1 PQGRVLAS
9 SVPDV
14 IPAGAAAGKLTRGFM
29 APEALKAILS
39 STPASGT
46 LHGKLVWATAPVR
59 PPKAV
64 LTQKAAGNL
73 DGLKASGGPLAL
85 GTVYVQVPDAAPTV
99 FDFGAL
105 RPLLQAGLILLGVS

>member
-1 PQGRVLAS
+1 AYNANQPSADATLVLPPKFEQGINAGGGTVPAGTVRLQDSEVVIPRLPGSQDAARNSIAIITDTQGRVLAS

-46 LHGKLVWATAPVR
+46 LHGKLVWAT
-59 PPKAV
+59 
-64 LTQKAAGNL
+64 
-73 DGLKASGGPLAL
+73 
-85 GTVYVQVPDAAPTV
+85 
-99 FDFGAL
+99 
-105 RPLLQAGLILLGVS
+105 